1 MILCCSAL
9 LHPETCRRRKTFCG
23 RPSCSS
29 VQFFHDRCRP
39 AKNRT
44 CGRRGCTAG
53 SSQIMATW
61 VKKHRT
67 AERLA
72 SCFGISLIFF
82 PFSLVTILPRV
93 CVNSRGT
100 AVSSRF
106 NSSGTFPLCLAF
118 WHNHWHHLHVK
129 AAYAFG
135 WLFVSP
141 GCCPVSAQNRQPPS
155 ARRL

>member
-1 MILCCSAL
+1 MGCIAGSSGSRASFRICIMILCCSVL
-9 LHPETCRRRKTFCG
+9 LHPETCRRTKTFCG
-23 RPSCSS
+23 KPSCSS

-106 NSSGTFPLCLAF
+106 NSSGAFPLSVAF
-118 WHNHWHHLHVK
+118 WHNRWHHLHVK
-129 AAYAFG
+129 EACALG
-135 WLFVSP
+135 WGISP
-141 GCCPVSAQNRQPPS
+141 R
-155 ARRL
+155 